1 MARYYFLGKQSVRAS
16 VNTLPALTHEA
27 TANETRDDD
36 AMEDDDA
43 SWQGNR
49 RRKLWKSTC
58 TRAALNVS
66 TISFTLP
73 MLVSHFTSQASLSD
87 PERVLYASL
96 APSPQTSAILKS
108 ACRTW
113 EDHLWAQ
120 ISVMCEEKQS
130 AEMIKLG
137 GFGGGGKRRG
147 KG

>member
-1 MARYYFLGKQSVRAS
+1 
-16 VNTLPALTHEA
+16 
-27 TANETRDDD
+27 
-36 AMEDDDA
+36 
-43 SWQGNR
+43 
-49 RRKLWKSTC
+49 
-58 TRAALNVS
+58 
-66 TISFTLP
+66 

-130 AEMIKLG
+130 AEMIRLG
-137 GFGGGGKRRG
+137 GGFWDVGLEVVE
-147 KG
+147 KGVVGVSGDDGDPDDDDDEEAEWEREAVGALESLGNVSVLDG